1 MKESPTINTNI
12 SHYRILSKIGAGG
25 MGEVYLA
32 QDTKLDRKVAIK
44 FLPERLVADEQARKR
59 LVREARAAA
68 KLDHPN
74 ICSIY
79 EVGEDDGRS
88 FIVMQHVEGETL
100 DVRMKRKPLD
110 LSESLSLASQLADAL
125 AEAHTHGIIHRDIKP
140 SNIII
145 TPRGQAKVMDFGLAK
160 SLSTTGAIDTEAATQ
175 SLLTTPGTVIGTV
188 PYMSPEQV
196 KGEQLDARTDIFS
209 FGVTLYEMLSGR
221 QPFASESAA
230 EMVAAI
236 LTREPPPLE
245 REHAAAPVE
254 LEQVVWRSLE
264 KNRAQRYQTMR
275 ELADALE
282 QIRLASAGE
291 QPAALYTLGRRLV
304 MQPLYA
310 VPAALAILLIVG
322 AGVWFYQRSEK
333 RRWAFEQ
340 AIPEITR
347 LTGENKPLAAFLLM
361 QKAQQYLPGDTQL
374 AQTAEDITRVVS
386 IRSSPTGAVV
396 EIKDYLS
403 PDEAWFRLGTTPLE
417 QIRIPKGYF
426 RWRISKQG
434 VGEYT
439 AAPITEDSMDFELDS
454 VASVPAGMVRVP
466 GGRWREYVDFIGWLG
481 PYEVPPFYIDRF
493 ELTNRQYQEFVDQG
507 GYQKQEYWNQKFVQ
521 DGRELSWNEAMAL
534 LRDSTE
540 RPGPSTWEAGHY
552 AEGQA
557 DYPVA
562 GISWYEA
569 AAYAAFVDK
578 SLPTISQ
585 WYMAAPPLAARYIS
599 PGSNYSLSSP
609 APVGKFTGI
618 GPYGTYDMAGNVA
631 EWCWNGAGG
640 NLRFI
645 LGGAFGSQ
653 TYTYYDPSALS
664 PFDRS
669 PKNGFRCV
677 RNPGPLSSEITDPK
691 TLLHRDFSKAK
702 PASDEVFRIYQNLYA
717 YHRTPLNAKVEAV
730 VEDSMDWRKEK
741 ITFLAAYGTERMPA
755 YLFLPKNVRPPYQ
768 VVVFFPSARVLDIPT
783 SQTLGDMKF
792 IDYVIK
798 SGRAVMYPVYQRTYE
813 RRIGRSALPE
823 ASSSSDAREIL
834 VQQYKDL
841 GRSIDYL
848 ESRSDID
855 SSKIGYLGVS
865 MGAANGVILTALEER
880 LKAVV
885 FLDGGF
891 FQGSPLPG
899 TDQVDFAPRLKKPVL
914 MINGRY
920 DFVFSLEQSQLPM
933 FRMLGTPEADKR
945 HVVLETPHDV
955 TAQRTELVKEV
966 LAWLDKYLGKID

>member
-1 MKESPTINTNI
+1 MTLAAGTRLGRYEIRS
-12 SHYRILSKIGAGG
+12 RLGVGG

-32 QDTKLDRKVAIK
+32 QDTALDRKVAIK
-44 FLPERLVADEQARKR
+44 FLPESLTADKQARKR
-59 LVREARAAA
+59 LVREAQAAA

-79 EVGEDDGRS
+79 EVGEEDGCS
-88 FIVMQHVEGETL
+88 FIVMQYLEGETL

-110 LSESLSLASQLADAL
+110 FSQSLSIATQVADAL
-125 AEAHTHGIIHRDIKP
+125 AEAHARGIIHRDIKP

-175 SLLTTPGTVIGTV
+175 SLLTAPGAVIGTV

-196 KGEQLDARTDIFS
+196 KGEKLDARTDIFS
-209 FGVTLYEMLSGR
+209 FGVMLYEMLSGR
-221 QPFASESAA
+221 QPFARDSAA
-230 EMVAAI
+230 EIVAAI
-236 LTREPPPLE
+236 LTREPPPLD
-245 REHAAAPVE
+245 RGNAAVPVK
-254 LEQVVWRSLE
+254 LEEIVRTCLD
-264 KNRAQRYQTMR
+264 KDRARRYQTMGK
-275 ELADALE
+275 LADALE
-282 QIRLASAGE
+282 QIRRASESE
-291 QPAALYTLGRRLV
+291 QPAPLYEVGRRLV

-310 VPAALAILLIVG
+310 VPAALMILLIVG
-322 AGVWFYQRSEK
+322 AGLWYYQRSEK
-333 RRWAFEQ
+333 RRWAREQ
-340 AIPEITR
+340 AMPEIAR
-347 LTGENKPLAAFLLM
+347 LSGENKPLAAFLLM
-361 QKAQQYLPGDTQL
+361 QKAQQYSPGDPQL
-374 AQTAEDITRVVS
+374 AQSAEDITRIVS
-386 IRSSPTGAVV
+386 IRSSPPEAVI

-403 PDEAWFRLGTTPLE
+403 PDDGWFRLGTTPLE

-434 VGEYT
+434 IGEYT

-454 VASVPAGMVRVP
+454 VASAPAGMVRVP
-466 GGRWREYVDFIGWLG
+466 SGRWGEYVDFIGWLG
-481 PYEVPPFYIDRF
+481 PYDVPPFYIDRF
-493 ELTNRQYQEFVDQG
+493 EVTNRQYQEFVDQG

-534 LRDSTE
+534 LRDSTG
-540 RPGPSTWEAGHY
+540 RPGPSTWEAGHH

-562 GISWYEA
+562 GVSWYEA
-569 AAYAAFVDK
+569 AAYAAFADK
-578 SLPTISQ
+578 SLPVISQ

-599 PGSNYSLSSP
+599 PESNYSLSSP

-653 TYTYYDPSALS
+653 TYAYYDPSALS

-691 TLLHRDFSKAK
+691 TLRHRDFSKAK

-741 ITFLAAYGTERMPA
+741 ITFLAAYGSERMPA

-783 SQTLGDMKF
+783 SKTLGDMKF

-798 SGRAVMYPVYQRTYE
+798 SGRAVMYPVYQGTYE

-834 VQQYKDL
+834 VQRYKDL

-848 ESRSDID
+848 ESRSDIN

-865 MGAANGVILTALEER
+865 MGTAFGVILTTLEER

-891 FQGSPLPG
+891 FQESPLPG

-945 HVVLETPHDV
+945 HVALETPHDV